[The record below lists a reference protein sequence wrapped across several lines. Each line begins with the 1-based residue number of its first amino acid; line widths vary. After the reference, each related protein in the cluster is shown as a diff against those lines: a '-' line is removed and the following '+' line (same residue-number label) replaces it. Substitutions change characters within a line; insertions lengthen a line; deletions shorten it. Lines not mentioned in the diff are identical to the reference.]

1 MYTSPDPGV
10 KSQLAVL
17 QPEIR
22 KVTKREEKCE
32 ELRSEGAVILPRHV
46 YILPVQALENNGAR

>member
-1 MYTSPDPGV
+1 M
-10 KSQLAVL
+10 KSQPAVL

-22 KVTKREEKCE
+22 KVEKCE
-32 ELRSEGAVILPRHV
+32 ELRSEGSVILPRHV